1 MSDRQRLKKDPKHVR
16 SYKRQIESAAWRDL
30 SGSAVKV
37 VLAMGLHET
46 GDNNGS
52 FFFSDRTGAELTGLS
67 RNTVQKAIKELMLHG
82 FVYRS
87 EAGGFSRK
95 TPHAAK
101 YGFTWLT
108 GPKGEHRAPTHAYE
122 KWSPDGNTRAQ
133 FLTETGSVSTSNM
146 ETSVSIGSDIAPEE
160 MEKRL
165 VSNVSYLSE
174 TEPQTVYQSP
184 GARQGAIDQRKHA
197 AFPSGPDREFRFGDE
212 VADLRLL
219 TIDHLER
226 SGPGSQSRLADRIG
240 CPGGTFSKFIGGK
253 NLPAEYRR
261 PLAAALMETSHAA

>member
-133 FLTETGSVSTSNM
+133 FLTETGSVSTSEM
-146 ETSVSIGSDIAPEE
+146 ETRVSIGSDIAPEE

-174 TEPQTVYQSP
+174 LSHKLYTSP
-184 GARQGAIDQRKHA
+184 PVLVRGQLTNGNM
-197 AFPSGPDREFRFGDE
+197 PSFHRGPIASF
-212 VADLRLL
+212 DLATRL
-219 TIDHLER
+219 
-226 SGPGSQSRLADRIG
+226 P
-240 CPGGTFSKFIGGK
+240 
-253 NLPAEYRR
+253 
-261 PLAAALMETSHAA
+261 TSAS